1 MFFLMILYQFFLK
14 IKTVLKQFGVKV
26 LTKILLKIW
35 NAAAYVQARTWKR
48 IFTCVLIVFL

>member
-1 MFFLMILYQFFLK
+1 MLFLMILYQFFLK